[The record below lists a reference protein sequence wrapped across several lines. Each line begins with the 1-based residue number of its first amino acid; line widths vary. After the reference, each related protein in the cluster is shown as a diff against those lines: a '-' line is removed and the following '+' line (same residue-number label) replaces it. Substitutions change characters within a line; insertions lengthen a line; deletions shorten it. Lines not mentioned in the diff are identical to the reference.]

1 MVYRIGG
8 LIKFAKDKMNNKI
21 RLLKSELETWLRT
34 LDYIRQ
40 ENVALKNCLAEI
52 VSNDIEPEML
62 EEVEYFQNQLVDKD
76 TVISLLRY
84 DLAEQNKLLDRYAP
98 ENGSPNDIS
107 NKHSK
112 LRGDMEKTEKEFSK
126 LKYQFNN
133 YFSENL

>member
-1 MVYRIGG
+1 
-8 LIKFAKDKMNNKI
+8 
-21 RLLKSELETWLRT
+21 
-34 LDYIRQ
+34 
-40 ENVALKNCLAEI
+40 
-52 VSNDIEPEML
+52 ML

-112 LRGDMEKTEKEFSK
+112 LRGDMEKTEKEFK
-126 LKYQFNN
+126 
-133 YFSENL
+133 